1 MDKERIKEKIIDILI
16 NGVHIKKSKVLGN
29 ENPKFIEDLE
39 MDSLSILDLV
49 ERVEKEFNIEV
60 TDEELEKLTDL
71 NSVVDYLYKKQG
83 NPWDKFSQGFPL
95 IVFISIQFS

>member
-1 MDKERIKEKIIDILI
+1 MDKEKIKEKILDILI
-16 NGVHIKKSKVLGN
+16 NGVHIKKSKVLGK

-60 TDEELEKLTDL
+60 MDEELEKLTDL
-71 NSVVDYLYKKQG
+71 NSVVEFLYNKKLG
-83 NPWDKFSQGFPL
+83 NP
-95 IVFISIQFS
+95 

>member
-83 NPWDKFSQGFPL
+83 NP
-95 IVFISIQFS
+95 